1 MKKFKITLLAVFI
14 VSLGGCGG
22 GGENTSPQPWFGDPP
37 SEELPSDSDSD
48 GSNTNAPP
56 VIFGIPSTPIEVVFG
71 QPIELSVTISDPE
84 GGALSVTLYGAP
96 DWLLYDATNGFT
108 GTPNILDN
116 VDGVFIEVSDGEN
129 TVVSDTFTISVSEP
143 DTVFYSIP
151 NLQNVA
157 TGDEFILSFQPNS
170 ESIPVNFRSVLI
182 DNKLVIPLPYPLPLG
197 LDDFYVSL
205 IWESQSYV
213 TLRKEIGTGEELFS
227 LLGDDLQFDVESK
240 VSQLP
245 TIRDTSEF
253 HLKTLLQGENAVVP
267 VVLPAITQRLSQSYS
282 ASALLELSALYSLAK
297 TEGAL
302 LGLNSVLSSNL
313 DERYTDVGLPDS
325 LLSAVDDVRSK
336 EESLI
341 NNRYWNDLLNSAK
354 TQYLGYGSDWG
365 ASRYFL
371 TEPISTTFAASTG
384 GALNLNEDGSF
395 TADSLLNNYG
405 VPEFGQWL
413 LAENGLLTLNVN
425 AETVS
430 RTVTVEIKDDPTLFR
445 EALMTQANLRYKSA
459 TEWMEEVTASRL
471 KGSLAITLSPATEV
485 IFNSMHD
492 SRNGAKALLVERVG
506 TASAEGLSKA
516 VEYVEEYHDLTAFEE
531 EQVGIDVSIDYR
543 PLLFDFI
550 LKMPNSE
557 GLIVEGAE
565 RWLDLYDAPIVRERM
580 VNEGV
585 NAYES
590 PQEGFSIVNTD
601 WDVIFSDAKQE
612 LAFTHVTSGMEYVVT
627 LLNQAAP
634 NNRVSGD
641 TSVRSYSA
649 SAIVSLNGVETDR
662 DLIELNLHTKSL
674 CEADGELSAL
684 CASVLL
690 SEVESILFNRLSG
703 KQVASDYKSY
713 QDAAILT
720 VPSDSSAAQV
730 TEPVYTPVKIGNDC
744 RGNKTSCWVP
754 NGEPFFVGSFAE
766 NSHAQWAV
774 GNSADKDQETWFPI
788 KLSSDVVTVWKPG
801 NGVVH
806 YSSRTLINDS
816 DDIEQENDPF
826 RLAWLCS
833 LVNAEGD
840 DALCMD

>member
-1 MKKFKITLLAVFI
+1 MKKFKIILLAVFI
-14 VSLGGCGG
+14 VSLSGCGG

-37 SEELPSDSDSD
+37 IADSPSGGGDS
-48 GSNTNAPP
+48 GNTNAPP
-56 VIFGIPSTPIEVVFG
+56 VISGIPSAPIEVVFG
-71 QPIELSVTISDPE
+71 QPIELTVTASDPE
-84 GGALSVTLYGAP
+84 GAALSVALYGAP

-108 GTPNILDN
+108 GTPNALGDI
-116 VDGVFIEVSDGEN
+116 DGIYIEVNDGEN

-143 DTVFYSIP
+143 DMVFYSIP

-157 TGDEFILSFQPNS
+157 TGDQFILSFQQNS
-170 ESIPVNFRSVLI
+170 ESVPVNFGSILI
-182 DNKLVIPLPYPLPLG
+182 DNELVIPLPYPVPAA
-197 LDDFYVSL
+197 LDGFYVSL
-205 IWESQSYV
+205 IWESQNYV
-213 TLRKEIGTGEELFS
+213 TLRKEIGTTEELFS
-227 LLGDDLQFDVESK
+227 LLGDDLQFDAESR
-240 VSQLP
+240 VSQRP

-267 VVLPAITQRLSQSYS
+267 VTLPAITQSLSQSYS
-282 ASALLELSALYSLAK
+282 ASALLELSALYSLARN
-297 TEGAL
+297 EGAL
-302 LGLNSVLSSNL
+302 LGLNNVLSSNL
-313 DERYTDVGLPDS
+313 DERYTDVGLPES

-354 TQYLGYGSDWG
+354 TQYLGYGSDWN

-384 GALNLNEDGSF
+384 GALELDDDGSF
-395 TADSLLNNYG
+395 AADELLSNYG
-405 VPEFGQWL
+405 IPESGEWS
-413 LAENGLLTLNVN
+413 LAENGLLTLNFNV
-425 AETVS
+425 ETAS
-430 RTVTVEIKDDPTLFR
+430 RTVTVEIKEDPTLFR
-445 EALMTQANLRYKSA
+445 EALMTQANLRYESA
-459 TEWMEEVTASRL
+459 TKWIEEVTALRL
-471 KGSLAITLSPATEV
+471 NGSLVITLSPASEI
-485 IFNSMHD
+485 IFNSMYD
-492 SRNGAKALLVERVG
+492 SQNGAKALLVERVG
-506 TASAEGLSKA
+506 TARAERLSDA
-516 VEYVEEYHDLTAFEE
+516 VEYVEEYYDLTAFEE
-531 EQVGIDVSIDYR
+531 GQVRGDVSIDYR

-550 LKMPNSE
+550 LKMPNDE
-557 GLIVEGAE
+557 GLLVEGSE
-565 RWLDLYDAPIVRERM
+565 QWLDLYDAPIVRGRV

-585 NAYES
+585 DVYES
-590 PQEGFSIVNTD
+590 PKEGFSIVNTD
-601 WDVIFSDAKQE
+601 WDVIFNDKKQE
-612 LAFTHVTSGMEYVVT
+612 FSFTHVTSGMEYLVT

-690 SEVESILFNRLSG
+690 SEVESVLFNRLSG

-713 QDAAILT
+713 QDPAILT
-720 VPSDSSAAQV
+720 VPSDSSENQV
-730 TEPVYTPVKIGNDC
+730 TEPLYSPVKIGDDC
-744 RGNKTSCWVP
+744 RGNKTSCWVA
-754 NGEPFFVGSFAE
+754 NGEPFSVDSFAK
-766 NSHAQWAV
+766 NSHVQWAV
-774 GNSADKDQETWFPI
+774 GNSTDKDTWFPI

-816 DDIEQENDPF
+816 DNTDQEDDLF

-833 LVNAEGD
+833 LVNVKGD